1 MTAQMTF
8 TSLVA
13 SIEAYLDRNDAALI
27 ANIPQFIKNAEVRV
41 ARELRILAFITPVTS
56 VLTPGTA
63 IVAKPANWRETVS
76 INVGTGTGNNTR
88 NAVLPR
94 TYEYLR
100 AYAPDPT
107 VTGVPKYYADYDL
120 GHWLL
125 APTPAAA
132 YPFEVL
138 FYQVVAGL
146 DATNQT
152 NVLTAYAPDM
162 LLYACLL
169 ETAPYLKDDERIQT
183 WQARYDRCL
192 QAEVMDDIRNLI
204 DRQIKAAENKP

>member
-1 MTAQMTF
+1 MSAQMTY

-13 SIEAYLDRNDAALI
+13 SIEAYLDRSDAELI

-41 ARELRILAFITPVTS
+41 ARELRILAFITAATDTF
-56 VLTPGTA
+56 TPSQA

-88 NAVLPR
+88 NPVLPR
-94 TYEYLR
+94 TYDYLR
-100 AYAPDPT
+100 SYWPDPT

-120 GHWLL
+120 NHWLV
-125 APTPAAA
+125 APTPTAA
-132 YPFEVL
+132 YPFEVVY
-138 FYQVVAGL
+138 YQLLQGL
-146 DATNQT
+146 DAAHQT
-152 NVLTAYAPDM
+152 NVLTDYAPDM

-169 ETAPYLKDDERIQT
+169 ESAPYLKDDARIAT

-192 QAEVMDDIRNLI
+192 QAEVLDDVRNLI
-204 DRQIKAAENKP
+204 DRQINATENRP

>member
-1 MTAQMTF
+1 MTAQMTY

-13 SIEAYLDRNDAALI
+13 SIEAYLDRNDAELL
-27 ANIPQFIKNAEVRV
+27 ANIPQFIKNAETRV
-41 ARELRILAFITPVTS
+41 ARELRILAFITPVTGT
-56 VLTPGTA
+56 LTPGTA

-76 INVGTGTGNNTR
+76 MDLGTGEGNNTR
-88 NAVLPR
+88 NPVMPR

-100 AYAPDPT
+100 SYWPT
-107 VTGVPKYYADYDL
+107 PTLTGVPKYYADYDRE
-120 GHWLL
+120 HWLV

-138 FYQVVAGL
+138 FYQQVAGL

-152 NVLTAYAPDM
+152 NVLTDYAPDM

-183 WQARYDRCL
+183 WQSRYDRCL
-192 QAEVMDDIRNLI
+192 QAEVMDDVRNLI
-204 DRQIKAAENKP
+204 DRQVKAAENKQ